1 MAWNGGLPMIVG
13 ILFLVGL
20 VMAGFPAGGSALTS
34 LTTSFTIDIL
44 GGKDQ
49 KRTLIHTCMAVL
61 MGITIVVFHAL
72 NSTSV
77 IDAVYRLASY
87 TYGPLLGLFTFGL
100 IWKRK
105 VRDGWVPVIAVIAPN
120 GYHFSYELLLMNAA
134 FTIIGLWLAVKP
146 KNQE

>member
-1 MAWNGGLPMIVG
+1 
-13 ILFLVGL
+13 
-20 VMAGFPAGGSALTS
+20 MAGFPAGGSALTS

-49 KRTLIHTCMAVL
+49 KRTLIHTGMAVL

-105 VRDGWVPVIAVIAPN
+105 VRDGWVPVIAVIAPILCLVLDMNSVKWFN